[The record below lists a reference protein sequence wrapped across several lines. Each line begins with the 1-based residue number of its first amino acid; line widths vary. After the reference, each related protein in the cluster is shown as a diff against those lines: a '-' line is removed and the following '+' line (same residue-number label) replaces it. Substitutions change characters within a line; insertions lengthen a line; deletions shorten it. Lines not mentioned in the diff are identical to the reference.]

1 MGKPTNHQKKSLQ
14 NEKKKYGKLPGTGSP
29 SRLGS
34 LSRYNALPT
43 ELLGTCHEWRANY
56 NFICNK
62 WTTYCKYQMRKD
74 SEEKRYESKMTFL

>member
-1 MGKPTNHQKKSLQ
+1 MN

-29 SRLGS
+29 SRLGP

-56 NFICNK
+56 NLYVTSGLRTASIKCVK
-62 WTTYCKYQMRKD
+62 ILRK
-74 SEEKRYESKMTFL
+74 SVTNPR